1 MRKPK
6 PTKPTI
12 EDKQKELNYLL
23 VNDRGNPKVEVL
35 KKEIDFFMYGVK

>member
-1 MRKPK
+1 MTKPK

-23 VNDRGNPKVEVL
+23 VNDRENPRVEVL
-35 KKEIDFFMYGVK
+35 KKEIEYYNYGIR

>member
-6 PTKPTI
+6 PKKPKI

-23 VNDRGNPKVEVL
+23 VNDRDNPKVEVL
-35 KKEIDFFMYGVK
+35 KKELNFINYGIR